1 MTAMRI
7 AAAAALVLALR
18 NGPARAEASDAHHAA
33 RASATHAVPART
45 AVSPKAARATRAPK
59 APLRRTPARDRST
72 DLELPQL
79 G

>member
-1 MTAMRI
+1 MTALRI

-18 NGPARAEASDAHHAA
+18 NGPARAEASDRSPA
-33 RASATHAVPART
+33 RASAVHGGPART
-45 AVSPKAARATRAPK
+45 AVQPKSSRATRAPK
-59 APLRRTPARDRST
+59 APLRRMPTRDRST